1 MTEARAEQTGG
12 NAAGSCTFVSLRF
25 KRQAAL
31 GLVFGEVDAAVCW
44 RTQGDSPTSQPG
56 DRSSRR
62 AATVVSLVRHGS
74 EADELGVRPGMVL
87 HSVDDHL
94 VETGWYG
101 GDDASDESCMD
112 GSVGDQTT
120 AAAVGFDDALQL
132 IRRAGRP
139 VTLRFIGDR

>member
-1 MTEARAEQTGG
+1 MTEARAEQTGD
-12 NAAGSCTFVSLRF
+12 NAAASCTFVSLRF

-31 GLVFGEVDAAVCW
+31 GLVFGEVDAALCW
-44 RTQGDSPTSQPG
+44 GTEADSPTSQTG
-56 DRSSRR
+56 ERRSRQ

-101 GDDASDESCMD
+101 GDDPIDESCAD
-112 GSVGDQTT
+112 GSVEEQTT

-139 VTLRFIGDR
+139 VTLRFIADR

>member
-101 GDDASDESCMD
+101 GDDASDND
-112 GSVGDQTT
+112 GIFKHAQVSLEVELKRRKVQSE
-120 AAAVGFDDALQL
+120 DD
-132 IRRAGRP
+132 I
-139 VTLRFIGDR
+139 